1 MIVEN
6 PDYFTVVHQRDAASV
21 VTFQILP
28 VFFVIY
34 SVISMNLNCF
44 H

>member
-6 PDYFTVVHQRDAASV
+6 PDALTVVHQRDAASV
-21 VTFQILP
+21 VAFQILP
-28 VFFVIY
+28 VFLVIY
-34 SVISMNLNCF
+34 SVISMNLSCF